1 MYLNNGGRFEASGRA
16 ERTRRGRE
24 RESEE
29 KEKKRGAEKERE
41 REKEERSKASEYKQA
56 TEGSSLP
63 ARSFGTMI
71 RSKIFAR
78 TGVRPGFRIGGGRVG
93 RNEEQGTDR
102 SC

>member
-41 REKEERSKASEYKQA
+41 KERE
-56 TEGSSLP
+56 
-63 ARSFGTMI
+63 
-71 RSKIFAR
+71 
-78 TGVRPGFRIGGGRVG
+78 GR
-93 RNEEQGTDR
+93 EEQSKRVQTSDGRFVVTGEVVRHDD
-102 SC
+102 SQ

>member
-1 MYLNNGGRFEASGRA
+1 MAEDSKRA
-16 ERTRRGRE
+16 GERNERGEEERE
-24 RESEE
+24 RERGEGE
-29 KEKKRGAEKERE
+29 KERRGKRERE
-41 REKEERSKASEYKQA
+41 REKEERSKVSEYKQA